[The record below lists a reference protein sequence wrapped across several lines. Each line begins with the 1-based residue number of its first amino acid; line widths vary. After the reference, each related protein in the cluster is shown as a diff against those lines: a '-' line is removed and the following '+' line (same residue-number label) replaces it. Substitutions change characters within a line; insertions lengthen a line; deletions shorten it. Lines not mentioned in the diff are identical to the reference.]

1 MARTGKSPK
10 RAETERLLPRLF
22 ENTFLRYAGF
32 LDPRGEDGR
41 RLCDAMVV
49 HLDHVFVFL
58 EGKSGALQNA
68 AARGPKI
75 PESAWRR
82 WKKEA
87 VERNLRK
94 ARAARNYVRSGKPVF
109 LDRRRRE
116 RAAVDSP
123 PEAKIHAL
131 LAVRGAEKA
140 REKRPGDG
148 AAFGVFYGNQ
158 RPGGGEDGFFVH
170 LARKSGAHVLDE
182 RDLVIFEEMDSGADL
197 LAFFAEK
204 ERAAERHGRFEC
216 RGEEELLARHLL
228 GLPFETGD
236 GDISLFVPEEG
247 AWRTFVS
254 QGGRR
259 RTEKMRESARPW
271 NDLLVRARRSFE
283 HGTEFSQV
291 NPSRVG
297 HPLRLME
304 SERLSARAELG
315 EGMREAESRF
325 AEDEAARFDV
335 LDSPGDPRTLYAFL
349 QMRFP
354 SDPWTEDGY
363 RGTRERVLEM
373 LCGALKIARPDADR
387 VIGVVREAPGSANR
401 VPDDFILLDCAGWN
415 EDDRGDYGTENLL
428 PAWRTFV
435 EKCLSGGGRFAE
447 IPPRGEPPWREA
459 AMFPFTR
466 EDATAFLRDMEEE
479 GDRLLGSEPP
489 APVEDC
495 RLWADRVLRCLDGIF
510 GRNPGRSSP
519 LAGSREDI
527 VDFFVEAGRGYG
539 TYKGPC
545 ERDGLDKMR
554 EEVMGKTIR
563 VRREAAMTEALG
575 LQMECVARALGLLDP
590 REVPPE
596 TRTGDGE
603 EERPAAYRP

>member
-22 ENTFLRYAGF
+22 ENTFLRDAGF
-32 LDPRGEDGR
+32 LDPRREDGR
-41 RLCDAMVV
+41 RLCDAIVA

-68 AARGPKI
+68 ARGQKI
-75 PESAWRR
+75 PESARRR

-94 ARAARNYVRSGKPVF
+94 ARAAASYVRSGKPVF

-116 RAAVDSP
+116 RVLIASP
-123 PEAKIHAL
+123 PEAKIHGLVVA
-131 LAVRGAEKA
+131 RGAEKA

-148 AAFGVFYGNQ
+148 ATFGVFYGNQ

-170 LARKSGAHVLDE
+170 LDRKSGEHVLDE
-182 RDLVIFEEMDSGADL
+182 RDLVIFEEMGSEADMVG
-197 LAFFAEK
+197 FFEEK

-236 GDISLFVPEEG
+236 GDLSLFVPEEG

-259 RTEKMRESARPW
+259 RTEKMREASRPW
-271 NDLLVRARRSFE
+271 NDLLIKVRRSFAIRA
-283 HGTEFSQV
+283 EFPPV
-291 NPSRVG
+291 NPFRVG
-297 HPLRLME
+297 HPLVLME
-304 SERLSARAELG
+304 SERLPARAELG
-315 EGMREAESRF
+315 EWMREAESRF

-335 LDSPGDPRTLYAFL
+335 LGSPGDAGALYVFL

-363 RGTRERVLEM
+363 RRTRAWAIEM

-401 VPDDFILLDCAGWN
+401 VPDDFVLVDCAGWN
-415 EDDRGDYGTENLL
+415 EDDRDDYGTENLL
-428 PAWRTFV
+428 PAWRTFF
-435 EKCLSGGGRFAE
+435 EKCLSGGGKFEE

-459 AMFPFTR
+459 TMFPFTPR
-466 EDATAFLRDMEEE
+466 DAAAFLRDMEEE

-489 APVEDC
+489 GPVEDC
-495 RLWADRVLRCLDGIF
+495 RRWADRVLRCLDGIF
-510 GRNPGRSSP
+510 GRNPGGTPP
-519 LAGSREDI
+519 LAETDEDI

-539 TYKGPC
+539 TYKGPS
-545 ERDGLDKMR
+545 ERDGRDEMR
-554 EEVMGKTIR
+554 EELMGEATR
-563 VRREAAMTEALG
+563 VWREQAMTDALD
-575 LQMECVARALGLLDP
+575 LQMKCVERALGLLEP

-603 EERPAAYRP
+603 E

>member
-1 MARTGKSPK
+1 M
-10 RAETERLLPRLF
+10 ETERLLPRLF
-22 ENTFLRYAGF
+22 ENTFLQYAGF
-32 LDPRGEDGR
+32 LDPRREDGR
-41 RLCDAMVV
+41 RLCDAIVV

-58 EGKSGALQNA
+58 EGGSGALQNA

-94 ARAARNYVRSGKPVF
+94 ARAAGNYVRSGKPVF
-109 LDRRRRE
+109 LDRRRRG
-116 RAAVDSP
+116 RVAVDSP
-123 PEAKIHAL
+123 PEARIHAL
-131 LAVRGAEKA
+131 LVARGAEKV

-148 AAFGVFYGNQ
+148 ATFGVFYGNQ
-158 RPGGGEDGFFVH
+158 RPGGDEDGFFVH
-170 LARKSGAHVLDE
+170 LDGKSGAHVLDE
-182 RDLVIFEEMDSGADL
+182 RDLVIFEEMDSEADL
-197 LAFFAEK
+197 LGFFEEK

-236 GDISLFVPEEG
+236 GDLSLFVPEEG

-254 QGGRR
+254 QGGRG
-259 RTEKMRESARPW
+259 RTEKMREASRPW
-271 NDLLVRARRSFE
+271 NDLLVRAQGSFV
-283 HGTEFSQV
+283 HRTEFLPI
-291 NPSRVG
+291 NPLRVG

-304 SERLSARAELG
+304 SERLPARAELG
-315 EGMREAESRF
+315 EGIREAESRF

-335 LDSPGDPRTLYAFL
+335 LDSPGDVGTLYAFL

-354 SDPWTEDGY
+354 SDPWTENGY
-363 RGTRERVLEM
+363 RRTREWVLEM

-415 EDDRGDYGTENLL
+415 EDDHGDYGTENLL

-435 EKCLSGGGRFAE
+435 EKCLSGGGKFEE

-459 AMFPFTR
+459 TMFPFTPR
-466 EDATAFLRDMEEE
+466 DAADFLRDMEEE

-510 GRNPGRSSP
+510 GPNPGGGPP
-519 LAGSREDI
+519 LAETGEDI
-527 VDFFVEAGRGYG
+527 VDFFVEASRGYG
-539 TYKGPC
+539 TYKSPS

-554 EEVMGKTIR
+554 EEIMGKTIR
-563 VRREAAMTEALG
+563 VRREKAMTEALG
-575 LQMECVARALGLLDP
+575 LQMECVGRALGLLDP
-590 REVPPE
+590 QDVPPE
-596 TRTGDGE
+596 TRTGDGV
-603 EERPAAYRP
+603 EERPAADRP